1 MGYFDKIREKIER
14 AKYNSEI
21 SKYTLAPIEA
31 ADMPIIAEQE
41 RDIVPKIRDYAREE
55 YSALFDGMKLSD
67 EWNVSNL
74 ETRKVVNGKDTYYCT
89 SMKGNACIA
98 EGRAGRHCLQFNIDR
113 TEVRHKISDGK
124 NFIQMVLRDN
134 KILEDGEGVVHPKEL
149 LCTGKIDGK
158 SLFFRD
164 IYLGNDVD
172 ISDINA
178 VRYQLEDDKDEDL
191 KKLGM
196 FIDKY
201 VIVTPD
207 ERKAYMEYKAQRD
220 NEDILKQ
227 ARMKSIKSKSIGK

>member
-1 MGYFDKIREKIER
+1 MSYFDKIREKIER

-21 SKYTLAPIEA
+21 SKYKLAPVEA
-31 ADMPIIAEQE
+31 ADMPIITEQE
-41 RDIVPKIRDYAREE
+41 KDIVPQIRDYASEE
-55 YSALFDGMKLSD
+55 YSALFEGMKLSD

-74 ETRKVVNGKDTYYCT
+74 ETRKIVNGKDTYYCT

-98 EGRAGRHCLQFNIDR
+98 EGHAGRHCLQFNIDR
-113 TEVRHKISDGK
+113 TEIRHKISDGK
-124 NFIQMVLRDN
+124 NFVQITLRDN
-134 KILEDGEGVVHPKEL
+134 KILEEGEGVVHPKEL
-149 LCTGKIDGK
+149 LCSGKIDGK
-158 SLFFRD
+158 SLFLPD
-164 IYLGNDVD
+164 CYLGNDVD

-207 ERKAYMEYKAQRD
+207 ERKAYEEYKAQRD
-220 NEDILKQ
+220 NENILKK
-227 ARMKSIKSKSIGK
+227 ARMKSINSKGAGK